1 MYAAAGIVSNIIYAY
16 NVPSSNWCSISDC
29 PQRSGLGTSVVDGLL
44 ATIGEYGHNFKNI
57 NKLLSLTGEGSGRK
71 WTEEFL
77 PMPTKRSC
85 VAALST
91 GTALIVAGG
100 SDDNS
105 PKLKIVEMLNTDT
118 LCGDVVYLLGGFNK
132 DNATNTAYSSSL
144 DSLLSPNGSKS
155 LEEHL
160 VSMLW

>member
-1 MYAAAGIVSNIIYAY
+1 
-16 NVPSSNWCSISDC
+16 
-29 PQRSGLGTSVVDGLL
+29 
-44 ATIGEYGHNFKNI
+44 
-57 NKLLSLTGEGSGRK
+57 
-71 WTEEFL
+71 
-77 PMPTKRSC
+77 MPTKRSC

-118 LCGDVVYLLGGFNK
+118 LCDDFVYHLGGFNK

-144 DSLLSPNGSKS
+144 DSLLYPMALNH
-155 LEEHL
+155 LENIL
-160 VSMLW
+160 QVCFGDPTKVAY